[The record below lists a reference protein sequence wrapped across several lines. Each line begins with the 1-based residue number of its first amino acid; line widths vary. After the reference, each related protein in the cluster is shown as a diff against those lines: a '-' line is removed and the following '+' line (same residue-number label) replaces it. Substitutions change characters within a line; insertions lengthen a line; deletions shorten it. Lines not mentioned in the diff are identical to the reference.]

1 LPPPRAATPKVSL
14 LSGHVIHSH
23 RHRQR
28 NYAWDRRFIQLAFAL
43 ALFKST
49 APVGTPIGQRYPE
62 LLQED
67 HQIRQYVE
75 KNLSN
80 AGISDVRI
88 ERKAE
93 QIDLEVRTA
102 RPGVVVGRGGSG
114 IEALRVGLQKALK
127 DTSRQIRI
135 NVVEVARVDADA
147 ALVAEY
153 IVQQLERRVA
163 FRRVVRQTLQ
173 RAQRA
178 GVEGIKI
185 QVSGRLN
192 GAEIART
199 EWTREGRVPLHTLR
213 ADVDY
218 SYRTAQTT
226 YGVLGVK
233 VWIFKGEVIPGQERV
248 APADTA
254 QPRRRQS
261 RRRQQF
267 EDRSNEVLGF
277 CRHPNSFLS
286 SVTGN
291 QSTSH
296 VKS

>member
-1 LPPPRAATPKVSL
+1 MGQK
-14 LSGHVIHSH
+14 IHPTGFRLGITQEH
-23 RHRQR
+23 RSR
-28 NYAWDRRFIQLAFAL
+28 WFAE
-43 ALFKST
+43 
-49 APVGTPIGQRYPE
+49 GNRYPE

-67 HQIRQYVE
+67 AKIRAYVS

-114 IEALRVGLQKALK
+114 IESLRASLQKLLG

-135 NVVEVARVDADA
+135 NVVEVTRVDADA
-147 ALVAEY
+147 ALIGDY
-153 IVQQLERRVA
+153 IAQQLERRVS
-163 FRRVVRQTLQ
+163 FRRVVRQTIQ

-185 QVSGRLN
+185 QVGGRLN
-192 GAEIART
+192 GAEIARS

-213 ADVDY
+213 ADIDY
-218 SYRTAQTT
+218 NYCTAQTI
-226 YGVLGVK
+226 YGILGIK
-233 VWIFKGEVIPGQERV
+233 VWVFKGEIIPGQEN
-248 APADTA
+248 APPPPSA

-261 RRRQQF
+261 RRRQF
-267 EDRSNEVLGF
+267 EDRSNEG
-277 CRHPNSFLS
+277 
-286 SVTGN
+286 
-291 QSTSH
+291 
-296 VKS
+296 